1 MVQKKLEQLRNFFRC
16 PVIGVLLVF
25 LSFFSLLAFSAVCIA
40 NALPDTPAAAQSNS
54 MTAFPGAEN
63 EESAIRWDYRC
74 RNNLLVRLEKRSNS
88 RTLSEPFKFSPV
100 DVVNRIVEREKINHF
115 LYCNQ
120 HNSAYY
126 RRLWQKILPTRAGP
140 AA

>member
-16 PVIGVLLVF
+16 PAVVGVLVF
-25 LSFFSLLAFSAVCIA
+25 LSFFSLLTFSAVLAENSLPPA
-40 NALPDTPAAAQSNS
+40 NAAQSNS
-54 MTAFPGAEN
+54 MAAFPGAEN

-74 RNNLLVRLEKRSNS
+74 RNNLIVRLEKRSNS

-100 DVVNRIVEREKINHF
+100 DVVNRIVECEKINHF

>member
-1 MVQKKLEQLRNFFRC
+1 MMQKKLEKLRNLIRR
-16 PVIGVLLVF
+16 PAAGMLLVF
-25 LSFFSLLAFSAVCIA
+25 LSFFFILASSAILAENC
-40 NALPDTPAAAQSNS
+40 LPDTPAAQSNS

-74 RNNLLVRLEKRSNS
+74 RNNLLVRLEKRGGS
-88 RTLSEPFKFSPV
+88 RSVPEPFKFSPV
-100 DVVNRIVEREKINHF
+100 DVVNRIVEREKINHS

-120 HNSAYY
+120 QKSAYY

>member
-1 MVQKKLEQLRNFFRC
+1 MMQKKLEQMRNLFRR
-16 PVIGVLLVF
+16 PVVGMLLVF
-25 LSFFSLLAFSAVCIA
+25 LSFFSILASSAVLAENC
-40 NALPDTPAAAQSNS
+40 LPDASIVQSNS

-74 RNNLLVRLEKRSNS
+74 RNHLVVRLEKRGGS
-88 RTLSEPFKFSPV
+88 RTVPEPFKFSPV
-100 DVVNRIVEREKINHF
+100 DVVNRIIEREKINHS

-120 HNSAYY
+120 QNSAYY

>member
-1 MVQKKLEQLRNFFRC
+1 MMQKKLEQMRNLFRC
-16 PVIGVLLVF
+16 PVVGMLLVF
-25 LSFFSLLAFSAVCIA
+25 LSFFSILASSAVLAENC
-40 NALPDTPAAAQSNS
+40 LPDASIVQSNS

-74 RNNLLVRLEKRSNS
+74 RNNLVVRLEKRNNS
-88 RTLSEPFKFSPV
+88 RTVPVPCKFSPV
-100 DVVNRIVEREKINHF
+100 DVVNRIIEREKINHS
-115 LYCNQ
+115 LYCSQ
-120 HNSAYY
+120 QKSAYY

>member
-16 PVIGVLLVF
+16 PAMGMLLVF
-25 LSFFSLLAFSAVCIA
+25 LTLFSLLAFTAVYTET
-40 NALPDTPAAAQSNS
+40 ALPEASAAHSNS

-74 RNNLLVRLEKRSNS
+74 RNNLLVRLEKRGGS
-88 RTLSEPFKFSPV
+88 RTVPEPLKFSPV
-100 DVVNRIVEREKINHF
+100 DVVNRIVEREKINHS

-120 HNSAYY
+120 QNSAYY

>member
-1 MVQKKLEQLRNFFRC
+1 MMQKKLEQMRNLFRR
-16 PVIGVLLVF
+16 PVVGMLLVF
-25 LSFFSLLAFSAVCIA
+25 LSFFSILASSAVLAENC
-40 NALPDTPAAAQSNS
+40 LPDASIVQSNS

-74 RNNLLVRLEKRSNS
+74 RNHLLVRLEKRNNS
-88 RTLSEPFKFSPV
+88 RTVPVPFKFSPV
-100 DVVNRIVEREKINHF
+100 DVVNRIIEREKINHS
-115 LYCNQ
+115 LYCSQ
-120 HNSAYY
+120 QKSAYY

>member
-1 MVQKKLEQLRNFFRC
+1 MVQKKLEQVRNLFRR
-16 PVIGVLLVF
+16 PAVGMLLVF
-25 LSFFSLLAFSAVCIA
+25 LSFFSILASSAILAENC
-40 NALPDTPAAAQSNS
+40 LPDMRAAQTNDLA
-54 MTAFPGAEN
+54 AFPGAEN

-74 RNNLLVRLEKRSNS
+74 RNNLVVRLEKRGGS
-88 RTLSEPFKFSPV
+88 RTVPEHFKFSPV
-100 DVVNRIVEREKINHF
+100 DVVNRIIEREKINHS

-120 HNSAYY
+120 QKSAYY